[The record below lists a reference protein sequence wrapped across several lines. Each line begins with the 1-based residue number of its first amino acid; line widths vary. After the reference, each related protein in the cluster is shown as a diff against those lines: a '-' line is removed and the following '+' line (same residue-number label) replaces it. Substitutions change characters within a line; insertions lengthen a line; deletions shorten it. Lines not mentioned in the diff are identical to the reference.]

1 MAPRLPTMLTVKQ
14 VAVLLSTSEKT
25 VRRRIDGGDLHAHF
39 VGRQIR
45 ISVEDYQTYVAT
57 SRR

>member
-1 MAPRLPTMLTVKQ
+1 MLTVKQ